1 MNNKPLNIAVIGSGI
16 WGGQHAHVFSTLPN
30 TNLLAVCDLD
40 ADRASAMAK
49 RHGAEHVFTDHKALL
64 ELKGLDAVSIATPD
78 FTHTPLIVDALA
90 AGKHVLSEKPLATTI
105 AEGEAIR
112 EAAAASDCKLMVD
125 FHNRVNPAIAT
136 ARDEIAKGAIGRPIH
151 ASGRLSN
158 TTFVPLEMLAWANK
172 SSALWF
178 LGSHLIDAL
187 RFILQDDVVRVFSMR
202 ADGYLRDK
210 GVDTADVHMSTLE
223 FSKGTIVSIENSW
236 VLSPDN
242 PQIFDLSID
251 VVGENGQIHLNPSHN
266 GAYSQMTGQGLKY
279 RDMFGVT
286 PVGVGRVGGFV
297 MESIARFVDAVQSDA
312 PLLAD
317 VEDGL
322 RVTRVLSA
330 IETSA
335 KTGKLVDLAY

>member
-1 MNNKPLNIAVIGSGI
+1 MASRPLNVAVIGSGI
-16 WGGQHAHVFSTLPN
+16 WGSQHAHVFSTLPD
-30 TNLLAVCDLD
+30 TNLVAVCDLD
-40 ADRASAMAK
+40 EKRASSMAK
-49 RHGAEHVFTDHKALL
+49 SHGAVHVFTDHKALL
-64 ELKGLDAVSIATPD
+64 DLADLDAVSIATPD

-105 AEGEAIR
+105 EEAEAIR
-112 EAAAASDCKLMVD
+112 KAVASSDCKLMVD

-136 ARDEIAKGAIGRPIH
+136 AKDEVTKGTIGKPIH

-158 TTFVPLEMLAWANK
+158 TTFVPLEMLAWAGK

-187 RFILQDDVVRVFSMR
+187 RFILQDDVSRVFSMR
-202 ADGYLRDK
+202 ADGHLSAR
-210 GVDTADVHMSTLE
+210 GVDTADVHLSMLE
-223 FSKGTIVSIENSW
+223 FSKGTIVTIENSW

-242 PQIFDLSID
+242 PQIFDLAID
-251 VVGENGQIHLNPSHN
+251 LVGEKGQIQLNPSHN
-266 GAYSQMTGQGLKY
+266 GAYSEMTGSGLKY
-279 RDMFGVT
+279 RDLFGVT

-297 MESIARFVDAVQSDA
+297 MESIARFVDAVLSDA

-322 RVTRVLSA
+322 RVTRVLAA
-330 IETSA
+330 IEASSL
-335 KTGKLVDLAY
+335 TGKPVDIAY

>member
-1 MNNKPLNIAVIGSGI
+1 MTQDPLNVAVIGSGI

-30 TNLLAVCDLD
+30 TNLVAVCDLD
-40 ADRASAMAK
+40 ESRASAMAK
-49 RHGAEHVFTDHKALL
+49 SHGAAHVFTDHRKLL
-64 ELKGLDAVSIATPD
+64 ELPGLDAVSIATPD
-78 FTHTPLIVDALA
+78 FTHTPLIVDALG

-105 AEGEAIR
+105 EEAEAIR
-112 EAAAASDCKLMVD
+112 EAASASDRKVMVD

-136 ARDEIAKGAIGRPIH
+136 AKDEVAKGTIGTPIH

-158 TTFVPLEMLAWANK
+158 TTFVPLEMLAWAGK

-187 RFILQDDVVRVFSMR
+187 RFILQDDVSRVFSMR
-202 ADGYLRDK
+202 ADGHLKSR
-210 GVDTADVHMSTLE
+210 GVDTADVHLSMLE
-223 FSKGTIVSIENSW
+223 FSKGTIVTIENSW

-242 PQIFDLSID
+242 PQVFDLAID
-251 VVGENGQIHLNPSHN
+251 LVGDAGQIQLNPSHN
-266 GAYSQMTGQGLKY
+266 GAYREMSGHGLKY

-297 MESIARFVDAVQSDA
+297 MESIARFVDAVQGDA

-322 RVTRVLSA
+322 RVTRVLAA
-330 IETSA
+330 IEASA
-335 KTGKLVDLAY
+335 LSGKPVDLAY

>member
-1 MNNKPLNIAVIGSGI
+1 MTQEPLNVAVIGSGI
-16 WGGQHAHVFSTLPN
+16 WGGQHSHVFHTLPN
-30 TNLLAVCDLD
+30 TNLMAICDLD
-40 ADRASAMAK
+40 EARASAMAK
-49 RHGAEHVFTDHKALL
+49 SHGAAHVFTDHKALL
-64 ELKGLDAVSIATPD
+64 DLPGLDAVSIATPD

-90 AGKHVLSEKPLATTI
+90 AGKHVLSEKPLATTVE
-105 AEGEAIR
+105 EGEVIR
-112 EAAAASDCKLMVD
+112 KAAAASDCKLMVD

-136 ARDEIAKGAIGRPIH
+136 AKDEIAKGSIGKTIH

-187 RFILQDDVVRVFSMR
+187 RFILGDDVVRVFSMR
-202 ADGYLRDK
+202 ADGHLSAK
-210 GVDTADVHMSTLE
+210 GVDTADVHLSMLE
-223 FSKGTIVSIENSW
+223 FSKGTIVTIENSW

-242 PQIFDLSID
+242 PQIFDLAIEL
-251 VVGENGQIHLNPSHN
+251 VGENGQILLNPSHS
-266 GAYSQMTGQGLKY
+266 GAYSEMTGSGLKY

-286 PVGVGRVGGFV
+286 PVGLGRIGGFV

-317 VEDGL
+317 IEDGL
-322 RVTRVLSA
+322 RVTRVIAA

-335 KTGKLVDLAY
+335 QTGKSIDITY